1 MEFNG
6 IKIPTNDKKVAITP
20 NHGDATVRL
29 KKEDVIIIFDE
40 KYFILWKNE
49 FVRVAIKILEQVFE
63 GYFDFKISTNMTG
76 ALYARFSLKG
86 GENYEVSCQRY
97 YTFIDIVS
105 QISMPLPMD
114 YFVTAEKAQ
123 KTLSNLKLG
132 DEKQY
137 EKIIIYDNNKQQIDD
152 KNFQLKNLSNP
163 KLYFS
168 VGPNQKS
175 SVATT
180 QNINKLTTQ
189 HLDSPPVGYQQ
200 PGSTQPKAPFVYY
213 PKLDELK
220 SPDNGTKQSSFNSNE
235 ENQSPL
241 LRYNTGTKLVIH
253 FICEESVGKKFESFD
268 ERIASN
274 MTIGELSNFISNKYG
289 IQGELSSPIQLEQLN
304 TKQEN
309 NLSVLT
315 KYLARLISGYL
326 FIGEY
331 QEAFHQILGKIGEG
345 ATSCT
350 YIVFDKRINK
360 MICKK
365 VIKIKDGKEFK
376 TARNAV
382 KEFEVMHS
390 LDHPCICKA
399 IGYNTS
405 EKVEEGVTAV
415 AIFMEYLEHN

>member
-6 IKIPTNDKKVAITP
+6 IKIPTNGNKVAITP
-20 NHGDATVRL
+20 NYGDATVRL

-40 KYFILWKNE
+40 KYFILWKYE

-168 VGPNQKS
+168 S
-175 SVATT
+175 
-180 QNINKLTTQ
+180 
-189 HLDSPPVGYQQ
+189 
-200 PGSTQPKAPFVYY
+200 
-213 PKLDELK
+213 
-220 SPDNGTKQSSFNSNE
+220 DNETKQSFSNINE
-235 ENQSPL
+235 ENQSPS
-241 LRYNTGTKLVIH
+241 LRLNKGTKSL
-253 FICEESVGKKFESFD
+253 
-268 ERIASN
+268 
-274 MTIGELSNFISNKYG
+274 FISF
-289 IQGELSSPIQLEQLN
+289 
-304 TKQEN
+304 
-309 NLSVLT
+309 V
-315 KYLARLISGYL
+315 
-326 FIGEY
+326 
-331 QEAFHQILGKIGEG
+331 
-345 ATSCT
+345 
-350 YIVFDKRINK
+350 
-360 MICKK
+360 KK
-365 VIKIKDGKEFK
+365 VLERKSNHLMKELQA
-376 TARNAV
+376 T
-382 KEFEVMHS
+382 
-390 LDHPCICKA
+390 
-399 IGYNTS
+399 
-405 EKVEEGVTAV
+405 
-415 AIFMEYLEHN
+415 